1 MIGFTFYLWSIAL
14 QVILSDLLDKRY
26 NSERTIHFIPG
37 ISFSWLNEGE
47 GKIFMIILSWL
58 NLELSFIIFD
68 MDYWADQLEEQLK
81 DLDKNDDE

>member
-1 MIGFTFYLWSIAL
+1 MIGFTFYLWTIAL
-14 QVILSDLLDKRY
+14 QVILSDLLDRRY
-26 NSERTIHFIPG
+26 NKERTIHLIPG

-68 MDYWADQLEEQLK
+68 MDYWADQLEEQLN
-81 DLDKNDDE
+81 DLDENDDE